1 MSAMEAGGEA
11 KIETRKIVTFVLLS
25 IIGSLVIAA
34 LLASFNP
41 PPSQHSFQVINKVF
55 NEKVCKE
62 SLIEHVLNPEEL
74 KKVIEKGMLN
84 VKEVCR
90 PVSLTS
96 PDVKLRQVIAA
107 VIFYVS
113 ILGAVMFW
121 ERRAAPV
128 FVGLVFLVV
137 LGVMPFR
144 LAVESME
151 LPLILFLIATMV
163 IVGYMKEAGLL
174 RFITVKVLSATL
186 GRPKRFLFLL
196 LLLSFVLSALVGEVS
211 SIVYITLLILETS
224 QLIGLN
230 PVPWVILAVFATN
243 LGSAATMIGNPIGI
257 YIGLYFNK
265 SFMDFIYYSLPA
277 AFLSLLVMYP
287 LSVRY
292 LAARGEL
299 DKLAAVGRLEL
310 DPWEEVRNKLDF
322 YLSGIL
328 FILMVIGIAL
338 HVELASAVT
347 EMLQAMVGP
356 SAPAVSSDAMLVL
369 VPLLITGIVLWR
381 SGFNA
386 RKLIEERVEWWALVF
401 FMFLF
406 AEAAALSYSG
416 VTDLMAYSILE
427 ALGGGK
433 GLGAGLASNLL
444 IMVTT
449 AIASGFVDNMP
460 IIVALSPVAKTLL
473 EIGLTGA
480 FMLPWSLLFG
490 GTFGG
495 NLTIIG
501 STANIVAVGMIEK
514 RGIRIDFA
522 EWIKIG
528 GVVVGVTLLVAYLW
542 TVAHIIVG
550 W

>member
-1 MSAMEAGGEA
+1 MEASGEYRVEA
-11 KIETRKIVTFVLLS
+11 RKAILFAVLS
-25 IIGSLVIAA
+25 IIGSIIIAA
-34 LLASFNP
+34 ALASFNP
-41 PPSQHSFQVINKVF
+41 PPGQHSFRVINKVF

-62 SLIEHVLNPEEL
+62 MLVEHVLNPEAL
-74 KKVIEKGMLN
+74 RSIMEKGVLN
-84 VKEVCR
+84 VKEVCSS
-90 PVSLTS
+90 VSLTS
-96 PDVKLRQVIAA
+96 PSVKLRQVIAA
-107 VIFYVS
+107 VVFYVS
-113 ILGAVMFW
+113 ILGAIMFW

-128 FVGLVFLVV
+128 FVGLVFLVL
-137 LGVMPFR
+137 LGVLPFR

-174 RFITVKVLSATL
+174 RYITVKVLSATL
-186 GRPKRFLFLL
+186 GRPRRFLFLL
-196 LLLSFVLSALVGEVS
+196 MLLSFVLSALVGEVS

-224 QLIGLN
+224 QLVGLN
-230 PVPWVILAVFATN
+230 PVPWVILSVFATN

-257 YIGLYFNK
+257 YIGLYFGK
-265 SFMDFIYYSLPA
+265 TFMDFIYYAFPA
-277 AFLSLLVMYP
+277 AFLSLLAMYP
-287 LSVRY
+287 ISEKY
-292 LAARGEL
+292 LASRGEL
-299 DKLAAVGRLEL
+299 EKLSRVEKLEL
-310 DPWEEVRNKLDF
+310 DPWEEVKNKVDF

-338 HVELASAVT
+338 HVELAEAATS
-347 EMLQAMVGP
+347 MLRSLLGP
-356 SAPAVSSDAMLVL
+356 SAPVVTSDAMLVL
-369 VPLLITGIVLWR
+369 VPLFITGIVLWR
-381 SGFNA
+381 SGANA

-433 GLGAGLASNLL
+433 GLAAGFASNLL

-501 STANIVAVGMIEK
+501 STANIVAAGMIEK
-514 RGIRIDFA
+514 RGIRIEFG
-522 EWIKIG
+522 EWVKIG
-528 GVVVGVTLLVAYLW
+528 GIVVAITLLVAYLW
-542 TVAHIIVG
+542 TVAHIILG